1 MKQIY
6 TNKSILLIA
15 IGLLGVGCSSK
26 SPIRDSTVYGK
37 KPLIVCKETHT
48 YKQVG
53 DLDIK
58 ADVYRFLDDKIRPV
72 VVFIHGGDLIHGDRT
87 AANFFGPVY
96 ETSINSGNVL
106 ISIDYRLAP
115 QTKLPEIVR
124 DVEDAIDW
132 VRRVGPKRFN
142 VDPNQVV
149 VVGSSSGA
157 YLALVS
163 GYRVTPPPKAIV
175 SFAGSGDLVG
185 DWYNTPL
192 IDLKNQTRI
201 YSKKEALE
209 SLDIE
214 GPPVACRPWRIC
226 APYVYYLEQ
235 NGLLVRAFSDWDPKV
250 EPEKFFP
257 YMPLKNVSP
266 SFPPTALLH
275 GDADNLVPFEQAV
288 MMAKELEKHNV
299 PHELIIVPGGDH
311 GLTNLKPEDFAG
323 AYDRVVEF
331 VLERL
336 TNLDPNLNP
345 N

>member
-1 MKQIY
+1 
-6 TNKSILLIA
+6 
-15 IGLLGVGCSSK
+15 
-26 SPIRDSTVYGK
+26 
-37 KPLIVCKETHT
+37 
-48 YKQVG
+48 
-53 DLDIK
+53 
-58 ADVYRFLDDKIRPV
+58 LDDKIRPA

-132 VRRVGPKRFN
+132 VRRVGPKRFD

-149 VVGSSSGA
+149 VMGSSSGA

-250 EPEKFFP
+250 EPEKFYP

-266 SFPPTALLH
+266 SFPPTVLVH

-288 MMAKELEKHNV
+288 MMAKELGQHNV
-299 PHELIIVPGGDH
+299 PHELIKVKGGNH
-311 GLTNLKPEDFAG
+311 GLTNLKPEDIAG
-323 AYDRVVEF
+323 AYDRAVEF
-331 VLERL
+331 VMERL
-336 TNLDPNLNP
+336 TNLYPI
-345 N
+345 